1 HYCKY
6 VLGSHKSTTYP
17 RPPSGYPTSS
27 RHPSASASYY
37 YSRGGG
43 ASVSST
49 AASPV
54 MSSFNRVPPQ
64 QYNGAEDTSTI
75 NSQSRRHVNSVVE
88 NDSPSYWVEHLATF
102 AVGREFGLQFPSDG
116 VRKLKQLEKN
126 SAIWAQPMVLRLRPN
141 MVSVEDENGDLV
153 EQFPMELVTD
163 PSAHLSTDPRDVYN
177 NILLF
182 IVQEDKRRGRS
193 VAPTEM
199 HIFQCNRVSANDVVE
214 DMRAYLTGQYQ
225 RVRTGR
231 RDTGFVMGQVPV
243 YGGPAPTGSASRGYR
258 DDASASSDSSEYFER
273 DVNTLN
279 RCFDDIERFVAR
291 IQSAAI
297 AQKELEAQH
306 HRLRTAQRKR
316 GSNAQTDPQSG
327 ILQMRA
333 QLPAEIE
340 FVDILQK
347 FKLSFNLL
355 AKLKNHIHEPNAP
368 ELLHFLFTPL
378 TIILDACH
386 WGLGRNI
393 APQVISPLLSRESR
407 ELMQNCLTS
416 KESDVWMALGDAW
429 RIPPED
435 WILPLPKPY
444 RPVFLDGF
452 APYGPPDNYEPTL
465 SQGYNRYMPQPQPI
479 HRGVSAPP
487 PQTHNAYPHQPPIRD
502 RSVDNLNVDLDRMSL
517 EKERLDFEREK
528 IAERER
534 RLIEDERRINQ
545 EKQRLAAEKEL
556 MAQEAEQRSMA
567 SSYAPRHE
575 SRQESPAVTRRPA
588 QYPSQVNGDQG
599 VLSPLG
605 PIPQPDQSPRQKAF
619 LDDIVAR
626 RAKLVQV
633 TYDRVAQNPKELTVS
648 RGEYLEVLNDNK
660 NWWECTNVH
669 HRVGYVPHTILS
681 VVQIDRDISPRS
693 LPPQD
698 PSLHT
703 SERPGIAVSQP
714 LPSGHQGSS
723 LSPRPETYYVSDVGV
738 QSDITYLAQ
747 PPPSRQQKVLMEPSI
762 EQSRQSANVPPPPPT
777 NSIPKAPSMLE
788 EINTIKLRKAKETEK
803 LSVEVNT
810 PEEKKL
816 ELMKRIEPEEDVTE
830 EDDRKP
836 PRPHLDL
843 IRRPPAEHVREI
855 LETVGKRKGESIF
868 DKQKYK
874 PKPDR
879 ILLTENSSPSEV
891 QNWLS
896 EKGFSVWVHQ
906 ILEDQDGANLFAL
919 GKKKLVEA
927 CGREEGTR
935 LYSQLL
941 LQKNKS
947 GYDTPTA
954 VELKAILKHRRK
966 HVERS
971 NEAAG
976 EEPSEP
982 PPDLIEPGS
991 NGNPELSLSST
1002 SSKPAVKPRASV
1014 LKS

>member
-1 HYCKY
+1 MFSVFLICF
-6 VLGSHKSTTYP
+6 SHF
-17 RPPSGYPTSS
+17 SGYPTSS
-27 RHPSASASYY
+27 RHPSASGSYY

-43 ASVSST
+43 ASVSSAT
-49 AASPV
+49 PSPV
-54 MSSFNRVPPQ
+54 MSSFSRVPPQ
-64 QYNGAEDTSTI
+64 QYNGAMDTLTV
-75 NSQSRRHVNSVVE
+75 NSRRHASSILDS
-88 NDSPSYWVEHLATF
+88 DSPSYWVEHLATF

-214 DMRAYLTGQYQ
+214 DMRAFLTGQYQ

-231 RDTGFVMGQVPV
+231 RDTGFVIGQVPV
-243 YGGPAPTGSASRGYR
+243 YGAPPPVGASFLVLAPYALELLWVEPVSVLGAGPRGYR

-297 AQKELEAQH
+297 AQKELEAQQ
-306 HRLRTAQRKR
+306 HRLRTVQKKR
-316 GSNAQTDPQSG
+316 GSSTSAQVDPQSG

-393 APQVISPLLSRESR
+393 APQVTSPLLSRESR

-435 WILPLPKPY
+435 WIGPLPKPY
-444 RPVFLDGF
+444 RPVFLDGY
-452 APYGPPDNYEPTL
+452 APYGPPDNYEPTV
-465 SQGYNRYMPQPQPI
+465 SQGYSRYMSQPQPI

-487 PQTHNAYPHQPPIRD
+487 PQTQNAYPHQPPIRD

-534 RLIEDERRINQ
+534 RLMEDERRINQ

-567 SSYAPRHE
+567 SSYAARHE
-575 SRQESPAVTRRPA
+575 SRQESPAVGRRPA
-588 QYPSQVNGDQG
+588 QYSTQINGDQG
-599 VLSPLG
+599 MMLPLG

-648 RGEYLEVLNDNK
+648 RGEYLEVLNDSK

-698 PSLHT
+698 PSLHAAFILVVEVIT
-703 SERPGIAVSQP
+703 YLQDRSGIAAAQSASS
-714 LPSGHQGSS
+714 LHQGSS
-723 LSPRPETYYVSDVGV
+723 LSPRPGMMSD
-738 QSDITYLAQ
+738 D
-747 PPPSRQQKVLMEPSI
+747 
-762 EQSRQSANVPPPPPT
+762 
-777 NSIPKAPSMLE
+777 
-788 EINTIKLRKAKETEK
+788 
-803 LSVEVNT
+803 T
-810 PEEKKL
+810 PEYIKQ
-816 ELMKRIEPEEDVTE
+816 RQ
-830 EDDRKP
+830 
-836 PRPHLDL
+836 
-843 IRRPPAEHVREI
+843 
-855 LETVGKRKGESIF
+855 GKRGEF
-868 DKQKYK
+868 RY
-874 PKPDR
+874 
-879 ILLTENSSPSEV
+879 
-891 QNWLS
+891 
-896 EKGFSVWVHQ
+896 F
-906 ILEDQDGANLFAL
+906 
-919 GKKKLVEA
+919 
-927 CGREEGTR
+927 
-935 LYSQLL
+935 
-941 LQKNKS
+941 
-947 GYDTPTA
+947 
-954 VELKAILKHRRK
+954 
-966 HVERS
+966 
-971 NEAAG
+971 
-976 EEPSEP
+976 
-982 PPDLIEPGS
+982 
-991 NGNPELSLSST
+991 
-1002 SSKPAVKPRASV
+1002 
-1014 LKS
+1014 